1 MNLHVNEAGVE
12 FAGQLNMNKNH
23 DSSVLCLEPISI
35 NDVKHKTRLQEKK
48 YSTMQRTWL
57 PFLYWSDLHYKR
69 TQYEDIGK
77 LWNLKTKLYGG
88 FL

>member
-12 FAGQLNMNKNH
+12 FGGQLNKNKNH

-48 YSTMQRTWL
+48 L
-57 PFLYWSDLHYKR
+57 
-69 TQYEDIGK
+69 
-77 LWNLKTKLYGG
+77 
-88 FL
+88 

>member
-12 FAGQLNMNKNH
+12 FGGQLNMNKNH

-48 YSTMQRTWL
+48 
-57 PFLYWSDLHYKR
+57 
-69 TQYEDIGK
+69 
-77 LWNLKTKLYGG
+77 TKQWRGLDCHFYTEATSIIKE
-88 FL
+88 LSMKI

>member
-12 FAGQLNMNKNH
+12 FGGQLNMNKNH

-48 YSTMQRTWL
+48 IL
-57 PFLYWSDLHYKR
+57 NNAEDLIAIFILKR
-69 TQYEDIGK
+69 PP
-77 LWNLKTKLYGG
+77 L
-88 FL
+88 

>member
-12 FAGQLNMNKNH
+12 FAGQLNMNKSH

-48 YSTMQRTWL
+48 Y
-57 PFLYWSDLHYKR
+57 
-69 TQYEDIGK
+69 
-77 LWNLKTKLYGG
+77 
-88 FL
+88 